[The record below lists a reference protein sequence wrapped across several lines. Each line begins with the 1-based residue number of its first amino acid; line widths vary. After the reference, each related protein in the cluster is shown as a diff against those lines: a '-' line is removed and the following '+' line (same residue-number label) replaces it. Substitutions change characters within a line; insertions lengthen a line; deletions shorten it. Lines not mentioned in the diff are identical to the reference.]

1 MRKLDLYIGGTV
13 LWSIIAVLLVIT
25 GLAVLFA
32 FIDQLGDLEG
42 GYTLK
47 EALFYVMM
55 TTPRRLYDVLPM
67 SALIGCLVGLGSL
80 ASSSELTVMRA
91 AGVSLMRIV
100 WSVMKPLLLL
110 MALGLVIAEYVAP
123 WSEVQAQARRSLV
136 QAQGKAQSSKHGL
149 WHRQGQEYIHINSVQ
164 PDGRLIGVTRYEFD
178 DQRRLQRSSFAREAS
193 FVEEGQWQLHNVVV
207 TGLYERHSEVERLE
221 EERWDIALTPELL
234 NTVVMEPDALPI
246 SGLWN
251 YARYLGEQGLNA
263 GRYWL
268 AFWEKMLQP
277 VVTGVLV
284 LMAISFIF
292 GPLRSVTLGQ
302 RVFTGVVVGFVFRIV
317 QDLLGPASLV
327 FGFAPLLAVLVPAAL
342 CGLIGLWLLRRAG

>member
-1 MRKLDLYIGGTV
+1 MRKLDLYIGATV
-13 LWSIIAVLLVIT
+13 LWSIVAVLLVIT

-32 FIDQLGDLEG
+32 FIDQLGSLEG
-42 GYTLK
+42 AYTLQ
-47 EALFYVMM
+47 EALIYVGM

-100 WSVMKPLLLL
+100 WAVMKPLLLL

-123 WSEVQAQARRSLV
+123 WTETQAQARRSLI
-136 QAQGKAQSSKHGL
+136 QAQDKTQSSKHGI

-164 PDGRLIGVTRYEFD
+164 PGGRLIGVTRYEFD
-178 DQRRLQRSSFAREAS
+178 DERRLLRSSFARQAV
-193 FVEEGQWQLHNVVV
+193 FVEEGQWQLQGGV
-207 TGLYERHSEVERLE
+207 TTRLYERHSEREQLASQ
-221 EERWDIALTPELL
+221 RWDIALTPELL

-246 SGLWN
+246 SGLWS
-251 YARYLGEQGLNA
+251 YGHYLAEQGLNA

-268 AFWEKMLQP
+268 AFWEKLLQP

-284 LMAISFIF
+284 LMAISFVF

-302 RVFTGVVVGFVFRIV
+302 RLFTGVVVGFVFRIV

-327 FGFAPLLAVLVPAAL
+327 FGFAPLLAVLVPAAVCL
-342 CGLIGLWLLRRAG
+342 LVGVWLLRRAG

>member
-1 MRKLDLYIGGTV
+1 MHRLDLYIGKTV
-13 LWSIIAVLLVIT
+13 LAAIVAVLLVIT

-42 GYTLK
+42 AYTLK
-47 EALFYVMM
+47 EALVYVGL

-80 ASSSELTVMRA
+80 AGSSELTVMRA
-91 AGVSLMRIV
+91 AGVSLGRIV
-100 WSVMKPLLLL
+100 WAVMKPLLLL
-110 MALGLVIAEYVAP
+110 MVLGLVIAEYVAP
-123 WSEVQAQARRSLV
+123 WTEVQAQARRSLV
-136 QAQGKAQSSKHGL
+136 QAEGKTQSSKYGM

-178 DQRRLQRSSFAREAS
+178 DQRRLQRSSFAREARY
-193 FVEEGQWQLHNVVV
+193 VDEGQWLLKRVVA
-207 TGLYERHSEVERLE
+207 TRLLERSSEVEQFKE
-221 EERWDIALTPELL
+221 EPWEIALTPELL

-246 SGLWN
+246 SGLWD
-251 YARYLGEQGLNA
+251 YSQYLAGQGLNA

-268 AFWEKMLQP
+268 AFWEKTLQP
-277 VVTGVLV
+277 LVTAVLV

-302 RVFTGVVVGFVFRIV
+302 RLFTGVVVGFSFRIV
-317 QDLLGPASLV
+317 QDLLGPASMV
-327 FGFAPLLAVLVPAAL
+327 FGFAPLVAVLVPAAI
-342 CGLIGLWLLRRAG
+342 CALIGLWLLRKAG